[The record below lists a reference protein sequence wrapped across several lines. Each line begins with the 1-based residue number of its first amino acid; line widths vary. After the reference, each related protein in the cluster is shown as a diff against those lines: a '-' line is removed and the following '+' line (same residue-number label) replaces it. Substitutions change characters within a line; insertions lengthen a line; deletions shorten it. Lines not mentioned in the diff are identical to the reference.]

1 MSPFTRVRRKKTI
14 IANDKIGIII
24 MTDNNNNI
32 LAGID
37 SPADLRNLKP
47 EQLPQVCQ
55 ELRDFIIDA
64 CSSNPGHFGSN
75 MGAVEITVALHYVF
89 NTPYDRIVWDVGH
102 QAYGH
107 KILTGRR
114 DNFHTNRKLNGLSGF
129 PNPAESQYDAF
140 IGGHASNS
148 ISAAL
153 GMAIATEL
161 QHDAPQRKVVAVI
174 GDASIAG
181 GLAFEGLNNASIN
194 PNDLLIIL
202 NDNDMAIDH
211 NVGGLNRYLV
221 NITTSRRYNN
231 MRNNLYQFF
240 KKLNWIGDDNKGT
253 ILRFNNSLKALLSN
267 QQNIFEGLDIRYFGP
282 ADGHDVESL
291 VRILNTIK
299 DMKGPKILH
308 LCTKKG
314 KGFAPA
320 EQSPTLWHAPGKFDK
335 VTGEIIRNTAPN
347 QPCKFQDVFGH
358 TLVELAEKNDRIVS
372 ITPAM
377 PTGSSMNFM
386 MERFPKRS
394 FDVGISEEH
403 AVTFSAGLAKEGL
416 LPYCCIYSS
425 FLQRAYDEIIH
436 DVAIQ
441 NLPVTFCIDR
451 AGIVGEDGVTH
462 HGCFDM
468 SFLRSIPGMTVAA
481 PMDEHTLRHL
491 LYTAQAVEHG
501 PLAIRYPRG
510 GGEMLDWECTMHEI
524 PLGRGRKLTDGNSDI
539 AILSIGNIG
548 TTVAHA
554 VEKAAAQ
561 GLQAAHYDMIFLKP
575 IDEDILREVA
585 TRYSRIITVENGTIL
600 GGLGSV
606 VMEWMADNGYSPRIK
621 RIGIPDRFVA
631 QGTVAELHKLCG
643 MDVDSIT
650 AMLTSQW

>member
-1 MSPFTRVRRKKTI
+1 MEENT
-14 IANDKIGIII
+14 NKILPSI
-24 MTDNNNNI
+24 NV
-32 LAGID
+32 
-37 SPADLRNLKP
+37 PADLRKLP
-47 EQLPQVCQ
+47 VSQLPAVCQ

-64 CSSNPGHFGSN
+64 CSDNPGHFGSS

-114 DNFHTNRKLNGLSGF
+114 ERFATNRKLNGLSGF
-129 PNPAESQYDAF
+129 PNPDESEYDAF

-161 QHDAPQRKVVAVI
+161 QADAPQRKVVAVI

-181 GLAFEGLNNASIN
+181 GLAFEGLNNASSN

-202 NDNDMAIDH
+202 NDNDMAIDR
-211 NVGGLNRYLV
+211 NVGGLNSYLV
-221 NITTSRRYNN
+221 DITTSRRYNN
-231 MRNNLYQFF
+231 VRNKIYQCF
-240 KKLNWIGDDNKGT
+240 KKLNLINEDGRGT
-253 ILRFNNSLKALLSN
+253 ILRFNNSLKSLLTK
-267 QQNIFEGLDIRYFGP
+267 QQNIFEGLNIRYFGP
-282 ADGHDVESL
+282 ADGHDVENI
-291 VRILNTIK
+291 VRILQTIK

-314 KGFAPA
+314 KGFKAA
-320 EQSPTLWHAPGKFDK
+320 EENPVKWHAPGKFDK
-335 VTGEIIRNTAPN
+335 DTGAIATTTAPN

-358 TLVELAEKNDRIVS
+358 TLVELAAQNERIVS

-377 PTGSSMNFM
+377 PSGSSMNFM
-386 MERFPKRS
+386 MERFPQRS

-441 NLPVTFCIDR
+441 RLPVTFCIDR
-451 AGIVGEDGVTH
+451 AGLVGEDGVTH
-462 HGCFDM
+462 HGCFDL

-510 GGEMLDWECTMHEI
+510 GGEMVDWRCAMYELPI
-524 PLGRGRKLTDGNSDI
+524 GKGRCLHTPSKSDT

-548 TTVAHA
+548 TNVTHA
-554 VEKAAAQ
+554 LEKAKKMGAD
-561 GLQAAHYDMIFLKP
+561 AAHYDMIFLKP

-585 TRYSRIITVENGTIL
+585 TRYSRIITIENGTIV
-600 GGLGSV
+600 GGLGSA
-606 VMEWMADNGYSPRIK
+606 VMEWMAEHGYTPRIK
-621 RIGIPDRFVA
+621 RLGIPDKFIA
-631 QGTVAELHKLCG
+631 QGTVKELQKLCG
-643 MDVDSIT
+643 IDVDSIVEL
-650 AMLTSQW
+650 LTTQW

>member
-1 MSPFTRVRRKKTI
+1 
-14 IANDKIGIII
+14 
-24 MTDNNNNI
+24 MTENNPIDI
-32 LAGID
+32 LSAID
-37 SPADLRNLKP
+37 VPGDLRKLSVS
-47 EQLPQVCQ
+47 QLPEVCQ
-55 ELRDFIIDA
+55 ALRNFIIDA
-64 CSSNPGHFGSN
+64 CSCNPGHFGSS
-75 MGAVEITVALHYVF
+75 MGAIEITVALHYVF

-114 DNFHTNRKLNGLSGF
+114 DRFATNRKLNGLSGF
-129 PNPAESQYDAF
+129 PNPAESEYDAF

-161 QHDAPQRKVVAVI
+161 QNDAPARKVVAVI

-202 NDNDMAIDH
+202 NDNDMAIDR
-211 NVGGLNRYLV
+211 NVGGLNSYLV
-221 NITTSRRYNN
+221 DITTSQRYNN
-231 MRNNLYQFF
+231 MRNSLYQLF
-240 KKLNWIGDDNKGT
+240 KKAGLIGEENKGS
-253 ILRFNNSLKALLSN
+253 ILRFNNSLKSLLSK
-267 QQNIFEGLDIRYFGP
+267 QQNIFEGLNIRYFGP
-282 ADGHDVESL
+282 ADGHDVENI
-291 VRILNTIK
+291 VRILQTVK

-308 LCTKKG
+308 LCTIKG

-320 EQSPTLWHAPGKFDK
+320 EVSPTLWHAPGKFDK
-335 VTGEIIRNTAPN
+335 TTGEVISNTQPN
-347 QPCKFQDVFGH
+347 QPAKFQDVFGH
-358 TLVELAEKNDRIVS
+358 TLVELAEENERIVS

-403 AVTFSAGLAKEGL
+403 AVTFSAGLAKEGM

-425 FLQRAYDEIIH
+425 FLQRAYDEVIH

-462 HGCFDM
+462 HGCYDM
-468 SFLRSIPGMTVAA
+468 SYLRAIPGMTIAA

-510 GGEMLDWECTMHEI
+510 GGEIVDWHCPMKVI
-524 PLGRGRKLTDGNSDI
+524 PLGKGRRLKEGDGDI
-539 AILSIGNIG
+539 AVLSIGNIG
-548 TTVAHA
+548 TSAA
-554 VEKAAAQ
+554 KAIEMAQ
-561 GLQAAHYDMIFLKP
+561 QQGVSVAHYDMIFLKP
-575 IDEDILREVA
+575 LDEELLHEVA
-585 TRYSRIITVENGTIL
+585 TRYKCIVTVENGTVV
-600 GGLGSV
+600 GGLGTAV
-606 VMEWMADNGYSPRIK
+606 IEWLMEHGYTNRVK
-621 RIGIPDRFVA
+621 RVGIPDRFIA

-643 MDVDSIT
+643 MDPDSI
-650 AMLTSQW
+650 AQLLIANR

>member
-1 MSPFTRVRRKKTI
+1 MSDNIKT
-14 IANDKIGIII
+14 D
-24 MTDNNNNI
+24 I
-32 LAGID
+32 LTTID
-37 SPADLRNLKP
+37 TPADLRKLQVS
-47 EQLPQVCQ
+47 ELPQVCE
-55 ELRDFIIDA
+55 ELRNYIIDA
-64 CSSNPGHFGSN
+64 CSTNPGHFGSS

-114 DNFHTNRKLNGLSGF
+114 NRFHTNRKLNGLSGF
-129 PNPAESQYDAF
+129 PNPAESEYDAF

-161 QHDAPQRKVVAVI
+161 QQDSPSRKVVAVI

-211 NVGGLNRYLV
+211 NVGGLNSYLV

-231 MRNNLYQFF
+231 MRNGIYQFL
-240 KKLNWIGDDNKGT
+240 KKLRLIGDSSKGS
-253 ILRFNNSLKALLSN
+253 ILRFNNSLKSLLSK
-267 QQNIFEGLDIRYFGP
+267 QQNIFEGLNIRYFGP
-282 ADGHDVESL
+282 ADGHDVENI
-291 VRILNTIK
+291 VRILQTIK

-314 KGFAPA
+314 KGYKPA
-320 EQSPTLWHAPGKFDK
+320 EESPTIWHAPGKFNRE
-335 VTGEIIRNTAPN
+335 TGEIVQNTTPN

-358 TLVELAEKNDRIVS
+358 TLVELAEKNERIVS

-377 PTGSSMNFM
+377 PTGSSMNYM
-386 MERFPKRS
+386 MERYPRRS

-403 AVTFSAGLAKEGL
+403 AVTFSAGLAKDGM
-416 LPYCCIYSS
+416 LPFCCIYSS
-425 FLQRAYDEIIH
+425 FMQRAYDEIIH

-468 SFLRSIPGMTVAA
+468 SFLRGIPNMTIAA

-491 LYTAQAVEHG
+491 LYTAQAIEHG
-501 PLAIRYPRG
+501 PLSIRYPRG
-510 GGEMLDWECTMHEI
+510 GGEIVDWRCPMQLI
-524 PLGRGRKLTDGNSDI
+524 PLGKGRKLNDGNDDI

-548 TTVAHA
+548 TTVS
-554 VEKAAAQ
+554 KAIKLAQ
-561 GLQAAHYDMIFLKP
+561 SQGVDVAHYDMIFLKP

-585 TRYSRIITVENGTIL
+585 SKYSRIITVENGTII
-600 GGLGSV
+600 GGLGSA
-606 VMEWMADNGYSPRIK
+606 VMEWMNDNGYSPRIK
-621 RIGIPDRFVA
+621 RIGIPDQFIA

-643 MDVDSIT
+643 MDADSIAT
-650 AMLTSQW
+650 LLTSNW

>member
-1 MSPFTRVRRKKTI
+1 M
-14 IANDKIGIII
+14 AE
-24 MTDNNNNI
+24 NNNTNI
-32 LAGID
+32 LATID
-37 SPADLRNLKP
+37 TPNDLRLLKT
-47 EQLPQVCQ
+47 EQLPQVCK
-55 ELRDFIIDA
+55 ELREFIIDA
-64 CSSNPGHFGSN
+64 CSSNPGHFGSS

-114 DNFHTNRKLNGLSGF
+114 TKFHTNRKLNGLSGF
-129 PNPAESQYDAF
+129 PNPAESEYDAF

-161 QHDAPQRKVVAVI
+161 QQESPQRKVVAVI

-211 NVGGLNRYLV
+211 NVGGLNSYLV

-240 KKLNWIGDDNKGT
+240 KKINLIGDDNKGT
-253 ILRFNNSLKALLSN
+253 ILRFNNSLKSLLTK
-267 QQNIFEGLDIRYFGP
+267 QQNIFEGLNIRYFGP
-282 ADGHDVESL
+282 ADGHDVEGL
-291 VRILNTIK
+291 VRMLNTIK

-308 LCTKKG
+308 VCTKKG
-314 KGFAPA
+314 KGYEPA
-320 EQSPTLWHAPGKFDK
+320 EKSPTLWHAPGKFDK
-335 VTGEIIRNTAPN
+335 ETGAIVRNTAPN

-377 PTGSSMNFM
+377 PTGSSMNYM
-386 MERFPKRS
+386 IERFPKRS

-510 GGEMLDWECTMHEI
+510 GGEMVDWRCEMHEI
-524 PLGRGRKLTDGNSDI
+524 PMGRGRKLTEGDSDI
-539 AILSIGNIG
+539 AVLSIGNIG
-548 TTVAHA
+548 SSVAHA
-554 VEKAAAQ
+554 IEKAAAA
-561 GLQAAHYDMIFLKP
+561 GVKATHYDMIFLKP

-585 TRYSRIITVENGTIL
+585 SKYSRIITVENGTVL

-621 RIGIPDRFVA
+621 RIGIPDKFIA
-631 QGTVAELHKLCG
+631 QGTVNELHKLCG
-643 MDVDSIT
+643 MDVDSIA

>member
-1 MSPFTRVRRKKTI
+1 
-14 IANDKIGIII
+14 
-24 MTDNNNNI
+24 
-32 LAGID
+32 
-37 SPADLRNLKP
+37 
-47 EQLPQVCQ
+47 
-55 ELRDFIIDA
+55 
-64 CSSNPGHFGSN
+64 
-75 MGAVEITVALHYVF
+75 
-89 NTPYDRIVWDVGH
+89 VGH

-114 DNFHTNRKLNGLSGF
+114 ERFGTNRKLNGLSGF
-129 PNPAESQYDAF
+129 PNPAESEYDAF

-161 QHDAPQRKVVAVI
+161 QQDTPTRKVVAVI

-181 GLAFEGLNNASIN
+181 GLAFEGLNNASSN

-211 NVGGLNRYLV
+211 NVGGLNSYLV
-221 NITTSRRYNN
+221 NITTSRRYNK
-231 MRNNLYQFF
+231 MRNGLYQFL
-240 KKLNWIGDDNKGT
+240 KKLHLIGENSKGS
-253 ILRFNNSLKALLSN
+253 ILRFNNSLKSLLSK
-267 QQNIFEGLDIRYFGP
+267 QQNIFEGLNIRYFGP
-282 ADGHDVESL
+282 ADGHDVENL
-291 VRILNTIK
+291 VRILRTIK

-314 KGFAPA
+314 KGFLPA
-320 EQSPTLWHAPGKFDK
+320 EQSPTVWHAPGKFNK
-335 VTGEIIRNTAPN
+335 ETGEIIHSTAPN

-377 PTGSSMNFM
+377 PTGSSMNYM

-403 AVTFSAGLAKEGL
+403 AVTFSAGLAKDGM
-416 LPYCCIYSS
+416 LPFCCIYSS
-425 FLQRAYDEIIH
+425 FLQRAYDEVIH

-462 HGCFDM
+462 HGCFDL
-468 SFLRSIPGMTVAA
+468 SFLRSIPNMTVAA

-491 LYTAQAVEHG
+491 LYTAQAIEHG
-501 PLAIRYPRG
+501 PLSIRYPRG
-510 GGEMLDWECTMHEI
+510 GGEIVDWRCPMQLI
-524 PLGRGRKLTDGNSDI
+524 PMGKGRKLTDGNSDI
-539 AILSIGNIG
+539 AVLSIGNIG

-554 VEKAAAQ
+554 IEKAQAQ
-561 GLQAAHYDMIFLKP
+561 GIDVAHYDMIFLKP

-585 TRYSRIITVENGTIL
+585 SKYSRIVTVENGTIV
-600 GGLGSV
+600 GGLGST
-606 VMEWMADNGYSPRIK
+606 VMEWMNDNGFSPRIK
-621 RIGIPDRFVA
+621 RVGIPDKFIA

-643 MDVDSIT
+643 MDIDSIVT
-650 AMLTSQW
+650 LLTTKW

>member
-1 MSPFTRVRRKKTI
+1 M
-14 IANDKIGIII
+14 D
-24 MTDNNNNI
+24 MTDKKNTTI
-32 LAGID
+32 LSTID
-37 SPADLRNLKP
+37 SPVDLRRLSVD
-47 EQLPQVCQ
+47 QLPVLCQ
-55 ELRDFIIDA
+55 ELRDFMIDT
-64 CSSNPGHFGSN
+64 CSCNPGHFGSN

-114 DNFHTNRKLNGLSGF
+114 DRFDTNRKLNGLSGF
-129 PNPAESQYDAF
+129 PNPAESEYDSF
-140 IGGHASNS
+140 IAGHASNS

-153 GMAIATEL
+153 GMAIATNI
-161 QHDAPQRKVVAVI
+161 QNDTPSRKIVAVI

-181 GLAFEGLNNASIN
+181 GMAFEGLNNASIN

-211 NVGGLNRYLV
+211 NVGGLNNYLV

-231 MRNNLYQFF
+231 MRNNLYQFM
-240 KKLNWIGDDNKGT
+240 KKHKLIKEESKDS
-253 ILRFNNSLKALLSN
+253 ILRFNNSLKSLLSK
-267 QQNIFEGLDIRYFGP
+267 QQNIFEGLNIRYFGP
-282 ADGHDVESL
+282 ANGHDVENI

-308 LCTKKG
+308 LITKKG
-314 KGFAPA
+314 KGYEPA
-320 EQSPTLWHAPGKFDK
+320 EKSPTLWHAPGKFNK
-335 VTGEIIRNTAPN
+335 ETGEVIRNTAPN
-347 QPCKFQDVFGH
+347 QPSKFQDVFGH
-358 TLVELAEKNDRIVS
+358 TLVELAEQNERIVS

-377 PTGSSMNFM
+377 PTGSSMNYM
-386 MERFPKRS
+386 MERFPNRS

-425 FLQRAYDEIIH
+425 FLQRAYDQIIH

-462 HGCFDM
+462 HGCFDL
-468 SFLRSIPGMTVAA
+468 SFLRGIPGMTVSA

-510 GGEMLDWECTMHEI
+510 GGEIVDWHCPMQLL
-524 PLGRGRKLTDGNSDI
+524 PLGKGRRLNTGDGDI
-539 AILSIGNIG
+539 AVLSIGNIG
-548 TTVAHA
+548 TSVAHA
-554 VEKAAAQ
+554 IEKVAAKGIKVAQ
-561 GLQAAHYDMIFLKP
+561 YDMIFLKP
-575 IDEDILREVA
+575 IDEEILQEVA
-585 TRYSRIITVENGTIL
+585 QNYKRIVTIENGTVV
-600 GGLGSV
+600 GGLGSAV
-606 VMEWMADNGYSPRIK
+606 VEWLNEHGYTHRVK
-621 RIGIPDRFVA
+621 KLGIPDQFIA

-643 MDVDSIT
+643 IDVDSIVEV
-650 AMLTSQW
+650 LSSQW